1 MPGTL
6 RSTQVS
12 RSTEKLV
19 ENRTMFKGRRQ
30 RP

>member
-1 MPGTL
+1 MPGIL
-6 RSTQVS
+6 RLTQVS

-19 ENRTMFKGRRQ
+19 KNRTMFKGRRQ

>member
-6 RSTQVS
+6 RLTQVS
-12 RSTEKLV
+12 RSTEKPMK
-19 ENRTMFKGRRQ
+19 NRTMFKGRRQ